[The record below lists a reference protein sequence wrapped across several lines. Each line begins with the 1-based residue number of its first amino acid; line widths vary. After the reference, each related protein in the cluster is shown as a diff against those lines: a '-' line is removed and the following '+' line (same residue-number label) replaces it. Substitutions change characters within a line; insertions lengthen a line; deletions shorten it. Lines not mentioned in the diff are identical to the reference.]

1 MTQCK
6 KIHEY
11 MKKYGSITS
20 LEAFRDIGCTRLSA
34 RIHDLRE
41 QGVKI
46 DSEKIEVPTRDGK
59 TTVSCYF
66 LTEEDNGR

>member
-20 LEAFRDIGCTRLSA
+20 LDAFRDIGCTRLSA

-46 DSEKIEVPTRDGK
+46 DSKMVEVPTRDGK
-59 TTVSCYF
+59 TTVSSYF
-66 LTEEDNGR
+66 LAEDNDG